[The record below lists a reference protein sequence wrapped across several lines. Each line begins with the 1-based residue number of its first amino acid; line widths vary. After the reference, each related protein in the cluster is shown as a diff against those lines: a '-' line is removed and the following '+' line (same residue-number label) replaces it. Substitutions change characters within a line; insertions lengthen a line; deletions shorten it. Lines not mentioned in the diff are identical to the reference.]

1 MAKKIKDDKVSID
14 VEVNSSAAREEIYKL
29 QQSTKQLRQQNDAHR
44 KTISKLAATEGDFSK
59 EIAKLNEQIA
69 ENSRQIKRNDAE
81 AEKWNKKI
89 SFTDKTAKELKNDI
103 KNLSKE
109 LANTSKKADPQK
121 YAELEKQLNKTKEAY
136 KAATESSKGFLGG
149 IFNLSKSIDFLKG
162 LFVGLVAVLVTQV
175 IGQFS
180 KLKSIIMDFE
190 QANSKLAG
198 ILKTN
203 IDGISRLTEQAKF
216 LGRTTSATASEVTG
230 LQIELAKLGF
240 SQDIIE
246 KLTPATL
253 KFAKSVGTD
262 LSSAAAFAG
271 ATLRMFGKDAS
282 EAENL
287 MATFAVATTN
297 SALDF
302 NKLQASMST
311 IGPVANSFGFTVEET
326 TALLGILSNA
336 GFDASSA
343 ATATRNIILN
353 LCDANG
359 DLAKALGSPV
369 KNLDDLTAGLIK
381 LEAEGVDL
389 AKALEM
395 TDKRSVSAFMSFLKG
410 SNDLTELRDS
420 ITNCTGDFNK
430 MAETMADNATGASK
444 SFDSAVEGLVLKFFD
459 FRKVLKATFEIGTE
473 VVQWLG
479 ELFDAFSGLGAILKY
494 VGIALGA
501 VAAAVGSVVGWF
513 AKLVTNTKLGRA
525 ALNAIVVAFISYKVA
540 VLAASLA
547 TKNYSASV
555 LTARK
560 SALTMVKNLYKSAA
574 AFVAESYA
582 SVKAAIAQ
590 RTWNAALM
598 ANPIMLVVGLVATLV
613 AALVGYNSVTGEAK
627 KSTDAWAEA
636 SQNAAKQYGEQ
647 KAKIESLLIVAENEN
662 NSLAKRKKAVQ
673 ELNKLIPGYNAKI
686 DETTGK
692 YVASKEALDE
702 YLLSLEKE
710 MRYKA
715 NTDKLQELIAKA
727 EEARVAYQEM
737 ADEAA
742 KGPKTK
748 DTLIGKV
755 WVNQAAKDAV
765 KLKQVWEDAE
775 GAVVNFKKNLTE
787 AINNGEVV
795 VPQSTE
801 EEKTT
806 TPEVDKTTK
815 TVSRLQAINAEL
827 KKLRKE
833 QKEADDAEYKR
844 IQARIDALQ
853 EEKKTIIGKS
863 TTRETGTYADESLAQ
878 IEAPAKQE
886 HAARQAEIDARKSQM
901 TATEYSRQSANEL
914 KRYYTDLLLEYENFA
929 AEIPANHTATLDKIK
944 EREASARAEILKA
957 NEQANAATV
966 KEQEQTHKN
975 VMATLQAAATAE
987 NDVISKNIRDRQ
999 ITQEAGEIYMQRR
1012 TTQLHQDELDELRD
1026 YYDQVKAS
1034 DIMSVDDKTKALE
1047 ALSKEIKGK
1056 QSQILTE
1063 TGKYMETI
1071 REMMTD
1077 TTSAEGIRNTF
1088 EMQRKAIEAMYDALL
1103 ADETLSA
1110 EQRVALEK
1118 EKQRRIAAIN
1128 FQYQE
1133 QMWQLQEITGM
1144 SWAQEYDRELA
1155 QLDNYHT
1162 QGLIKE
1168 KEYQRK
1174 KLELGVN
1181 NAKKYFDY
1189 FADLSG
1195 SMFTEIQNAE
1205 IAASEAKFDVLIQQA
1220 KNNGEDTAALEQEKE
1235 NKKLE
1240 IQKKYADVDFAVK
1253 ISQIIANTA
1262 VSIMQAFAQLGPVG
1276 GAIAA
1281 AMLTATGA
1289 AQVMSAKAERDKVKK
1304 MQPGN
1309 VSGSSSSA
1317 PATADR
1323 VLSGYAEGG
1332 YTGPGGRYEVAGV
1345 VHRGEYVVPMPIM
1358 NHPRVIDAV
1367 GTIEAI
1373 RRNKVHSSG
1382 TSSANPAH
1390 GYAEGGYTGTPAA
1403 ADPELAETI
1412 RELREAIRNIR
1423 AYVVLQDIDDARD
1436 TLDRSRRP
1444 FTRP

>member
-1 MAKKIKDDKVSID
+1 MAKLKPDYIEWVLTLNSSQAQEEYHKLDKENKKLQKSINETRKQMVDLRAKGEQGSTAYRNLEKSLKDDSKAMSILRNKMNEVSKRFD
-14 VEVNSSAAREEIYKL
+14 T
-29 QQSTKQLRQQNDAHR
+29 STM
-44 KTISKLAATEGDFSK
+44 TVT
-59 EIAKLNEQIA
+59 
-69 ENSRQIKRNDAE
+69 
-81 AEKWNKKI
+81 
-89 SFTDKTAKELKNDI
+89 
-103 KNLSKE
+103 
-109 LANTSKKADPQK
+109 
-121 YAELEKQLNKTKEAY
+121 QLNKQLKRLQKEFNDTSKATNPKRYKELQGEISRMKVALDRAKSSTNSLRNSFFSLSKMQQTLIGFFNGVGLGILALITGAFKDAFNILVEFEKANARLASVLGETKEGI
-136 KAATESSKGFLGG
+136 KELTAAARQLGA
-149 IFNLSKSIDFLKG
+149 S
-162 LFVGLVAVLVTQV
+162 
-175 IGQFS
+175 
-180 KLKSIIMDFE
+180 
-190 QANSKLAG
+190 
-198 ILKTN
+198 
-203 IDGISRLTEQAKF
+203 
-216 LGRTTSATASEVTG
+216 TSYSAAEVTS
-230 LQIELAKLGF
+230 LQVELAKLGF
-240 SQDIIE
+240 AKDQILLMEESV
-246 KLTPATL
+246 L
-253 KFAKSVGTD
+253 KFAKAVDTD
-262 LSSAAAFAG
+262 LASAAAFAG
-271 ATLRMFGKDAS
+271 AALRIFNKDAYYTG
-282 EAENL
+282 EVL
-287 MATFAVATTN
+287 ATFAVATTKT
-297 SALDF
+297 ALDF
-302 NKLQASMST
+302 SKLEASLAT
-311 IGPVANSFGFTVEET
+311 VGPVANSFGLSIEDT
-326 TALLGILSNA
+326 TALLGMLANA

-359 DLAKALGSPV
+359 DLAKALGTPV
-369 KNLDDLTAGLIK
+369 RNAADLAEGLKK
-381 LEAEGVDL
+381 LNAEGVDL
-389 AKALEM
+389 AKALEL
-395 TDKRSVSAFMSFLKG
+395 TDKRSVAAFSTFLDQAD
-410 SNDLTELRDS
+410 NITALRDS
-420 ITNCTGDFNK
+420 ITGVTSEFNQMSATMGDTVAGA
-430 MAETMADNATGASK
+430 MAGLR
-444 SFDSAVEGLVLKFFD
+444 SAAEELVLSLSEGSNEF
-459 FRKVLKATFEIGTE
+459 LKDLINGLTKCVQEIGK
-473 VVQWLG
+473 VIAFLG
-479 ELFDAFSGLGAILKY
+479 EH
-494 VGIALGA
+494 
-501 VAAAVGSVVGWF
+501 AAAVKTV
-513 AKLVTNTKLGRA
+513 
-525 ALNAIVVAFISYKVA
+525 AIIIGVYKVA
-540 VLAASLA
+540 VIATNKATAIWAATNNVLSASLGVGRKAIQAVRLACIALKGSIGGA
-547 TKNYSASV
+547 TRAMNIMKIAFAGTPWGAV
-555 LTARK
+555 ITA
-560 SALTMVKNLYKSAA
+560 
-574 AFVAESYA
+574 
-582 SVKAAIAQ
+582 
-590 RTWNAALM
+590 
-598 ANPIMLVVGLVATLV
+598 VATLIGLFI
-613 AALVGYNSVTGEAK
+613 AFKDKTDDATNSSKAWK
-627 KSTDAWAEA
+627 DAMQEG
-636 SQNAAKQYGEQ
+636 SRQYGEQ
-647 KAKIESLLIVAENEN
+647 KGKIEALIIAAKNEN
-662 NSLAKRKKAVQ
+662 TSLVERKKAIE
-673 ELNKLIPGYNAKI
+673 ELNKIIPGYNAKI
-686 DETTGK
+686 DETIGRYIASEGALTK
-692 YVASKEALDE
+692 YLD
-702 YLLSLEKE
+702 SLEKE

-715 NTDKLQELIAKA
+715 NTDKLQELASAAEKARDDFEQMEIKA
-727 EEARVAYQEM
+727 EEFNKRNRGDTRELLGFKVYANDAKK
-737 ADEAA
+737 EA
-742 KGPKTK
+742 K
-748 DTLIGKV
+748 
-755 WVNQAAKDAV
+755 
-765 KLKQVWEDAE
+765 KLKKVYEEAE
-775 GAVVNFKKNLTE
+775 ADYAAFKDRMKKSIESGTITP
-787 AINNGEVV
+787 AITSTTVTNTD
-795 VPQSTE
+795 PQ
-801 EEKTT
+801 T
-806 TPEVDKTTK
+806 TPEDTTTK

-944 EREASARAEILKA
+944 EKEASARAEILKA

-1026 YYDQVKAS
+1026 YYDQVKES

-1063 TGKYMETI
+1063 TGKYMETL

-1262 VSIMQAFAQLGPVG
+1262 VSIMQAFAQLGPIG

-1382 TSSANPAH
+1382 TSSPSPAH

>member
-1 MAKKIKDDKVSID
+1 MAKLQPDYINWVLTLNSSQAQEEYHKLDKENKKLQKSINETRKQMVDLRAKGEQGSTAYRNLEKSLKDDSKAMSILQKKMNEVSKRFD
-14 VEVNSSAAREEIYKL
+14 T
-29 QQSTKQLRQQNDAHR
+29 STM
-44 KTISKLAATEGDFSK
+44 TVT
-59 EIAKLNEQIA
+59 
-69 ENSRQIKRNDAE
+69 
-81 AEKWNKKI
+81 
-89 SFTDKTAKELKNDI
+89 
-103 KNLSKE
+103 
-109 LANTSKKADPQK
+109 
-121 YAELEKQLNKTKEAY
+121 QLNKQLKRLQKEFNDTSKATNPKRYKELQGEISRMKVALDRAKSSTNGLRNSFFSLSKMQQTLIGFFNGIGLAIIALVTGAFQNAFNIVIEFEKANARLASVLGETKEGI
-136 KAATESSKGFLGG
+136 KELTAAARQLG
-149 IFNLSKSIDFLKG
+149 
-162 LFVGLVAVLVTQV
+162 A
-175 IGQFS
+175 
-180 KLKSIIMDFE
+180 
-190 QANSKLAG
+190 
-198 ILKTN
+198 
-203 IDGISRLTEQAKF
+203 
-216 LGRTTSATASEVTG
+216 TTSYSAAEVTS
-230 LQIELAKLGF
+230 LQVELAKLGF
-240 SQDIIE
+240 GKEQILQME
-246 KLTPATL
+246 GAVL
-253 KFAKSVGTD
+253 KFAKAVDTD
-262 LSSAAAFAG
+262 LASAAAFAG
-271 ATLRMFGKDAS
+271 AALRIFNKDAS
-282 EAENL
+282 QTDEVL
-287 MATFAVATTN
+287 ATFAVATTKT
-297 SALDF
+297 ALDF
-302 NKLQASMST
+302 SKLEASLAT
-311 IGPVANSFGFTVEET
+311 VGPVANSFGLSIEDT
-326 TALLGILSNA
+326 TALLGMLANA

-369 KNLDDLTAGLIK
+369 RNAADLAEGLKK
-381 LEAEGVDL
+381 LNAEGVDL
-389 AKALEM
+389 AKALEL
-395 TDKRSVSAFMSFLKG
+395 TDKRSVAAFSTFLDQAD
-410 SNDLTELRDS
+410 NITALRDS
-420 ITNCTGDFNK
+420 ITGVTSEFSQMSATMGDTVAGA
-430 MAETMADNATGASK
+430 MAGLRSAAEELVLSLSEGSNEFLKDLINGLTKCVQGIGKVIAFLGDNAVIVKT
-444 SFDSAVEGLVLKFFD
+444 V
-459 FRKVLKATFEIGTE
+459 
-473 VVQWLG
+473 
-479 ELFDAFSGLGAILKY
+479 AI
-494 VGIALGA
+494 
-501 VAAAVGSVVGWF
+501 AVGV
-513 AKLVTNTKLGRA
+513 
-525 ALNAIVVAFISYKVA
+525 YKVA
-540 VLAASLA
+540 VIATNKATAIWAATNNVLSASLA
-547 TKNYSASV
+547 V
-555 LTARK
+555 GRK
-560 SALTMVKNLYKSAA
+560 ALQAVRLAYIALTSGIGGATRAMNIMKI
-574 AFVAESYA
+574 AFAGTPWGAVITA
-582 SVKAAIAQ
+582 
-590 RTWNAALM
+590 
-598 ANPIMLVVGLVATLV
+598 VATLIGLFI
-613 AALVGYNSVTGEAK
+613 AFKDKTDDATNSSKAWK
-627 KSTDAWAEA
+627 DAMQEA
-636 SQNAAKQYGEQ
+636 SRQYGEQ
-647 KAKIESLLIVAENEN
+647 KGKIEALILVAENEN

-787 AINNGEVV
+787 AINKGEVV

-801 EEKTT
+801 EETKT

-944 EREASARAEILKA
+944 EKEASARAEILKA

-987 NDVISKNIRDRQ
+987 NEVISKNIRDRQ

-1103 ADETLSA
+1103 ADETLST

-1262 VSIMQAFAQLGPVG
+1262 VSIMQAFAQLGPIG

-1412 RELREAIRNIR
+1412 RELREALRNIR